1 MINDP
6 IFSNVSRWAEAI
18 RNRQISASEV
28 LRIHLAQIDKFNP
41 TLNAINLTDA
51 EKALERARAADE
63 AIARGEFWG
72 LLHGVPFTLK
82 DAFP

>member
-6 IFSNVSRWAEAI
+6 IFSNVSQWAEAI
-18 RNRQISASEV
+18 RNRRISASEA

-41 TLNAINLTDA
+41 TLKAINLTDA

-63 AIARGEFWG
+63 AIARGEFG
-72 LLHGVPFTLK
+72 GLYTESLLH
-82 DAFP
+82 